1 MHICSEKISTT
12 QSASSGERVE
22 QDVTMFMVL
31 QVGLIAARR
40 TGRLRGTREVIQKGD
55 KE

>member
-1 MHICSEKISTT
+1 MSSVECVEKT
-12 QSASSGERVE
+12 V
-22 QDVTMFMVL
+22 DVTLLLVL